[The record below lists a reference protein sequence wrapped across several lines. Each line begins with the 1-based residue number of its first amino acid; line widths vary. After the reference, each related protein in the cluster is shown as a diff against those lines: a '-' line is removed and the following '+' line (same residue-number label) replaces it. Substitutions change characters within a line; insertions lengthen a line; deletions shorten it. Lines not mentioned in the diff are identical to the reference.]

1 MAIAIGDIHL
11 NSLTYSQASQ
21 KYEFSKSR
29 IQRAISGKADH
40 KKGGKQYHLEWKCK
54 ASSDTTSPM
63 ETKKGKSDEVPEPA
77 IFPSTSEI
85 QGQEALP
92 DLTQEEGDEEFPEVD
107 IDA

>member
-1 MAIAIGDIHL
+1 M
-11 NSLTYSQASQ
+11 
-21 KYEFSKSR
+21 
-29 IQRAISGKADH
+29 
-40 KKGGKQYHLEWKCK
+40 EWKRK

-63 ETKKGKSDEVPEPA
+63 KAKKGKSDEVPEPA

-85 QGQEALP
+85 QGQETLP